1 MEQKKVMSREEAR
14 TWRKDV
20 GKSGREVVFTNG
32 CFDIIHMGHVKLLQ
46 QAKEEGD
53 YLIVGLNSDDS
64 VRKLKGEGRPVMGE
78 DERAEVLAGLKCVDC
93 VVIFKEDDPLEI
105 IKCLEPDVLVK
116 GGDWAPEN
124 IIGAKEVNIR
134 GGRVRTIQ
142 VLPGRSTTDIIE
154 YAGGSERNVEG

>member
-1 MEQKKVMSREEAR
+1 MSWEKALV
-14 TWRKDV
+14 WRKNA
-20 GKSGREVVFTNG
+20 GKEGNEVVFTNG

-46 QAKEEGD
+46 RAKEEGD

-64 VRKLKGEGRPVMGE
+64 VRKLKGEGRPMKCE
-78 DERAEVLAGLKCVDC
+78 NERAEVLAGLKCVDC

-124 IIGAKEVNIR
+124 IIGAKEVKVR

-154 YAGGSERNVEG
+154 YAGRSERNVEG

>member
-1 MEQKKVMSREEAR
+1 MSWEKALV
-14 TWRKDV
+14 WRKNA
-20 GKSGREVVFTNG
+20 GKEGNEVVFTNG

-46 QAKEEGD
+46 RAKEEGD

-64 VRKLKGEGRPVMGE
+64 VRKLKGEGRPMKCE
-78 DERAEVLAGLKCVDC
+78 NERAEVLAGLKCVDC

-124 IIGAKEVNIR
+124 IIGAKEVKVR

-154 YAGGSERNVEG
+154 YAGRSERNDEG